1 LNLKDDTILKLDEGI
16 PWGKH
21 ATHNGGGFNGTKIL
35 ARNGYMIHVM
45 LDNATFILTL
55 CGDPMGILWWS
66 SVLHAPCDLC
76 EHLSAEPLHSRR
88 THSHSERCRDRTE
101 PHMRICSGCTFWVWC
116 VARTLRPEEAARFIA
131 CMSEHAT
138 HNGGGFSGSLT
149 MSTSKRGAAQSSKTS
164 VLQRD

>member
-1 LNLKDDTILKLDEGI
+1 MR
-16 PWGKH
+16 H
-21 ATHNGGGFNGTKIL
+21 AI
-35 ARNGYMIHVM
+35 
-45 LDNATFILTL
+45 
-55 CGDPMGILWWS
+55 
-66 SVLHAPCDLC
+66 DLC
-76 EHLSAEPLHSRR
+76 EHISAEPLHSRR

-149 MSTSKRGAAQSSKTS
+149 MSTNKQGTAQSSKTS
-164 VLQRD
+164 VLQRDTSLTHHCNHTQHQHRLHFSASNQIQLLRLVLGLVQPRHAQRRRLQWKLNNVNK